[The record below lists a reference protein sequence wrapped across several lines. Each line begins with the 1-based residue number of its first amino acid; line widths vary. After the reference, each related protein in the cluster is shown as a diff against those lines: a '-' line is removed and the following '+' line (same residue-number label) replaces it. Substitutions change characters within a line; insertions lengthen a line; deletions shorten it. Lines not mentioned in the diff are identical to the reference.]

1 MMGKLKKHI
10 MVSAEDEVLNI
21 DKKDI
26 EQYLSEV
33 KEAARNDR
41 YRLDR
46 NAKGQDNIN
55 LFLDYVIDEARAK
68 EIILSLTAMDFSDIL
83 QNEHKEEVAIMTE
96 KGRRDF
102 CIECRKETEYLLQ
115 KKDIVK
121 TIRDKEYT
129 FGITVAVC
137 AECGE
142 EMSIPGLI
150 DKNVREIDEQYRAVE
165 GLVSMEDIERLMKI
179 YKIGK
184 APLSLALGFGEV
196 TIPRYLEGQV
206 PSKEYSDIVKAALAS
221 PAYMKKKLMENRDKL
236 TDAAYKKAMAE
247 ADSIESLFSVS
258 DKMLRVIAYVFEKL
272 EEVTPLMLQKLLY
285 FIQGVY
291 SALYGKF
298 IFAEDCRA
306 WVHGPVYPEVYDLFR
321 DFKYNP
327 IDDARFALLEGNE
340 DVLTDDEKKV
350 INLVVNTFGM
360 YGGKVLE
367 KITHNEEPWM
377 EARKGYGDSIPSSE
391 LLIKDRIMK
400 YYIAVNQKY
409 GIDTEAGL
417 RTYIHDMLAKA

>member
-1 MMGKLKKHI
+1 
-10 MVSAEDEVLNI
+10 
-21 DKKDI
+21 
-26 EQYLSEV
+26 
-33 KEAARNDR
+33 
-41 YRLDR
+41 
-46 NAKGQDNIN
+46 
-55 LFLDYVIDEARAK
+55 
-68 EIILSLTAMDFSDIL
+68 
-83 QNEHKEEVAIMTE
+83 MTG

-121 TIRDKEYT
+121 NIRDKGYT

-137 AECGE
+137 SVCGE

-150 DKNVREIDEQYRAVE
+150 DKNVREIDEQYRVAE
-165 GLVSMEDIERLMKI
+165 GLVSIDDIEKIMKI

-206 PSKEYSDIVKAALAS
+206 PSKEYSDVVRAALAS
-221 PAYMKKKLMENRDKL
+221 PVYMKQKLMENRGKL
-236 TDAAYKKAMAE
+236 TDAAYKKAMAA
-247 ADSIESLFSVS
+247 ADSIERLFSVS
-258 DKMLRVIAYVFEKL
+258 EKMLRVIAYVFEKL

-291 SALYGKF
+291 SALYGKP
-298 IFAEDCRA
+298 IFEEDCRA
-306 WVHGPVYPEVYDLFR
+306 WVHGPVYPEVYELFR

-327 IDDARFALLEGNE
+327 IDDARFAMLEGTA
-340 DVLTDDEKKV
+340 DVLTEEERNV
-350 INLVVNTFGM
+350 IDLVVNTFGM

-367 KITHNEEPWM
+367 RITHNEDPWK

-391 LLIKDRIMK
+391 LLPKERIMK
-400 YYIAVNQKY
+400 YYVTINHKY
-409 GIDTEAGL
+409 GIGTEEGIK
-417 RTYIHDMLAKA
+417 TYIHDMLDKVL

>member
-1 MMGKLKKHI
+1 MI
-10 MVSAEDEVLNI
+10 
-21 DKKDI
+21 
-26 EQYLSEV
+26 
-33 KEAARNDR
+33 
-41 YRLDR
+41 
-46 NAKGQDNIN
+46 
-55 LFLDYVIDEARAK
+55 
-68 EIILSLTAMDFSDIL
+68 
-83 QNEHKEEVAIMTE
+83 E

-121 TIRDKEYT
+121 TIRDKAYT
-129 FGITVAVC
+129 FSITVAVC

-150 DKNVREIDEQYRAVE
+150 DKNVQEVDKQYREVE
-165 GLVSMEDIERLMKI
+165 GLVTIEDIEKLMII

-196 TIPRYLEGQV
+196 TISRYLEGQV

-221 PAYMKKKLMENRDKL
+221 PAYMKQKFIENREKL
-236 TDAAYKKAMAE
+236 TDTAYKKAVAA

-258 DKMLRVIAYVFEKL
+258 DKMLRVIAYVFKKL

-291 SALYGKF
+291 SVLYGKP
-298 IFAEDCRA
+298 IYAEDCRA
-306 WVHGPVYPEVYDLFR
+306 WIHGPVYPEVYDLFR

-327 IDDARFALLEGNE
+327 IDDARFALLERNE
-340 DVLTDDEKKV
+340 DALTDDERKAVDLV
-350 INLVVNTFGM
+350 INTFGM

-367 KITHNEEPWM
+367 KITHNEDPWI

-391 LLIKDRIMK
+391 LLPKDRIKK
-400 YYIAVNQKY
+400 YYIAVDQKY
-409 GIDTEAGL
+409 GIDSEAGL
-417 RTYIHDMLAKA
+417 RAYIHDMLAKAS

>member
-1 MMGKLKKHI
+1 
-10 MVSAEDEVLNI
+10 
-21 DKKDI
+21 
-26 EQYLSEV
+26 
-33 KEAARNDR
+33 
-41 YRLDR
+41 
-46 NAKGQDNIN
+46 
-55 LFLDYVIDEARAK
+55 
-68 EIILSLTAMDFSDIL
+68 
-83 QNEHKEEVAIMTE
+83 MTE

-121 TIRDKEYT
+121 NIRDKDYT

-137 AECGE
+137 SECGE

-150 DKNVREIDEQYRAVE
+150 DKNVKEIDEQYRAAE
-165 GLVSMEDIERLMKI
+165 GLVSIDDIEKLMKI

-206 PSKEYSDIVKAALAS
+206 PSKEYSDVVRAALVS
-221 PAYMKKKLMENRDKL
+221 PAYMKQKLMENREKL
-236 TDAAYKKAMAE
+236 TDAAYKKAMAA

-258 DKMLRVIAYVFEKL
+258 EKMLRVIAYVFEKL

-291 SALYGKF
+291 SALYGKP
-298 IFAEDCRA
+298 IFEEDCRA
-306 WVHGPVYPEVYDLFR
+306 WVHGPVYPEVYELFR

-327 IDDARFALLEGNE
+327 IDDARFALLEGTV
-340 DVLTDDEKKV
+340 DVLTEEEKNV
-350 INLVVNTFGM
+350 IDLVVNTFGM

-367 KITHNEEPWM
+367 RITHNEDPWK

-391 LLIKDRIMK
+391 LLPKDRIMK
-400 YYIAVNQKY
+400 YYVAINHKY
-409 GIDTEAGL
+409 GIGTEEGL
-417 RTYIHDMLAKA
+417 KTYIHDMLDKAS